1 MKKEDESYESVNLSN
16 TTATKPGWLLYYILE
31 TYQLIKSIS
40 GKQKKSISGKFGQ
53 DLMTSCEKLIG
64 ILKNEPA
71 VSRGGQRLGPWGKG
85 DKNPPWGGGC
95 VLQSAFFYY

>member
-1 MKKEDESYESVNLSN
+1 MKKEDESYESVNQSN
-16 TTATKPGWLLYYILE
+16 TTAKPGWLFYYILE

-85 DKNPPWGGGC
+85 DKNPPWGGVCLTIG
-95 VLQSAFFYY
+95 FFLLL